1 MFYKCRCRGR
11 GWRSSLGCR
20 GATTRHIERIECS
33 GKRTDSAREKDI
45 FNYINNYC
53 SNPTAT
59 LLEHALLAQGFMDTS
74 KAAFPRRWRPQSRDS
89 TWANL
94 LNTPK

>member
-1 MFYKCRCRGR
+1 MSTQR
-11 GWRSSLGCR
+11 
-20 GATTRHIERIECS
+20 
-33 GKRTDSAREKDI
+33 KRYSAEFKARVALDAI
-45 FNYINNYC
+45 
-53 SNPTAT
+53 NPTAT
-59 LLEHALLAQGFMDTS
+59 LLEHALLAQGLMGIS